1 MTKTLWEVLVPRFS
15 NEKKEFPLEHHKQWD
30 EEVRV
35 IAGGVTILRTA
46 KGHWVNPE
54 GKIFV
59 EEMIPVRVYC
69 TEEEVERIMD
79 YTRVHY
85 SQEAVMAYLV
95 SEKVK
100 IRPESFNPTE

>member
-1 MTKTLWEVLVPRFS
+1 MAKTLWEILVPRYS
-15 NEKKEFPLEHHKQWD
+15 NEKKEFSLEHHRQWD

-46 KGHWVNPE
+46 KGQWINPE
-54 GKIFV
+54 GKIFI

-69 TEEEVERIMD
+69 TEDEIEKIMD

-85 SQEAVMAYLV
+85 SQEAIFAYEV
-95 SEKVK
+95 SNKVK

>member
-15 NEKKEFPLEHHKQWD
+15 NEKKEFSVEHHRQWD
-30 EEVRV
+30 EKVRV

-54 GKIFV
+54 GKAFV

-69 TEEEVERIMD
+69 TEEQVENIMD
-79 YTRVHY
+79 YTLVHY
-85 SQEAVMAYLV
+85 SQKAVFAYEV
-95 SEKVK
+95 STRVK
-100 IRPESFNPTE
+100 IRPDSFNPTE